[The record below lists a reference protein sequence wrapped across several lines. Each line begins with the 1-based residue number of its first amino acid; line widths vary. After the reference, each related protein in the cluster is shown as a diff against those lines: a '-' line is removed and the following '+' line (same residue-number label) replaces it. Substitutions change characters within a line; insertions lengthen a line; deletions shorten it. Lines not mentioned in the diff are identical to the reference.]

1 MTIRVLLAEDHK
13 LVRECLRAA
22 LETEGDIEVVAEAD
36 NGRMAVK
43 LAADKQPNIVVM
55 DVVMPDMNG
64 IEATRQILAEAPGVK
79 VLALSMHSD
88 KRFVAGMLSAGAS
101 GYVLKDCAFEELAQ
115 AIRMVAA
122 NKTYLSPRIAGVVVG
137 DYVKQLAGAN
147 GQTASV
153 LTARERE
160 VAQLLAE
167 GNSTK
172 GVAATL
178 HVSAKTIETHRR
190 QIMAKLEI
198 HSIAELT
205 KFAIRAGLTS
215 LDD

>member
-1 MTIRVLLAEDHK
+1 MRIRVLLAEDHK

-88 KRFVAGMLSAGAS
+88 RRFVAGMLSAGAS

-172 GVAATL
+172 EVAATL

>member
-43 LAADKQPNIVVM
+43 LTADKQPNIVVM

-88 KRFVAGMLSAGAS
+88 RRFVAGMLSAGAS

>member
-1 MTIRVLLAEDHK
+1 MRIRVLLAEDHK

-43 LAADKQPNIVVM
+43 LTADKQPNIVVM
-55 DVVMPDMNG
+55 DVVMPDLNG

-172 GVAATL
+172 EVAATL